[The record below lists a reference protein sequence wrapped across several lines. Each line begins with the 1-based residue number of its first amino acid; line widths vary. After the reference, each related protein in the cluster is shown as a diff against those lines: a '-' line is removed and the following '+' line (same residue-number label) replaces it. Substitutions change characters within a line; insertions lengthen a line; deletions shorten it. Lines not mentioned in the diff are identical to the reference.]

1 MRGLK
6 KVGIGIFSSAAGILL
21 ALGIRTATLS
31 SRPTPE
37 HVSLDGPNLPAA
49 SLAPRYLTP
58 GAFTTASHPES
69 STTAGASGVSAIRGA
84 LLGESPEPYLTTS
97 SQKSLT
103 SSVSPEPRL
112 PGPSTPPKASAES
125 PHVLTFPQLAVGEL
139 PPRISDQGETCT
151 DLSQHGADT
160 QSPEN
165 SPGNWPRKNLLRK
178 NNTPPEAEVANAGIG
193 RPAMPAL
200 VAEPISPLPP
210 RKTEEDESGQNL
222 SRTAGNAG
230 TAASSPGA
238 RNEEL
243 AYETQEDEPRQP
255 FEQGSRQAG
264 LPLLPAQGEFTA
276 DTHVRIFPIGRSGQ
290 PTAPESAGTAP
301 PNPPGKKLII
311 EVQNE
316 DIRKV
321 LQLLA
326 RHSGTSI
333 LLSKSVQGPV
343 TASLHAVDLHT
354 ALEAL
359 LRATGYVARRYEDYI
374 FVGTTEECDRFDQ
387 LRSGL
392 GLRVYRPRFVSAK
405 ELESLFRPLLTAGIG
420 TVTVSSPAET
430 GISGDP
436 TRTGGD
442 SYAGGDLVIVRDY
455 ENVLTQ
461 LDQLVAE
468 IDVKPPQVA
477 IEAMILAVR
486 LDDEDRIG
494 INFELFRDKP
504 RFRLGWENPPAS
516 LANIRFDAGL
526 KVAFLDGS
534 VSSFVS
540 ALQQIRDTNVIAA
553 PRLLV
558 LNKHRADIQ
567 IGKEQGYVSTTITE
581 TAASQS
587 VEFLQTGT
595 LLRIR
600 PFVTGDN
607 MIRLEVHP
615 ELSDGEVR
623 ELAGFTV
630 PQKDIT
636 QVTTNV
642 LVPNGSTVVIG
653 GLIRRE
659 LSSGGSQ
666 IPVLGNLPWVGAIF
680 RNRSA
685 QQIRE
690 EIIVL
695 ITPHIIRDEEAAR
708 EAVEASERFERHFA
722 VASEFATPLGRQN
735 VAKRFCRL
743 AQAAWNRGDLPRA
756 RRMAELALHFD
767 PTLEEALA
775 IREAIARET
784 MCRPHNCPPTVEIF
798 SSRQSSEAV
807 SQPPGKP
814 GGEPGVNPPT
824 PQMYPST
831 ESPAHW
837 RQNQDFT
844 TEKAHF
850 TEITSTLGDA
860 PTSTVPTSGGN
871 CPEVETLP
879 PPTSPIN
886 PSSVRSQAV
895 LPLQAGRIP
904 CSGQAGDFLGESSV
918 VHPVYWWPPS
928 RPVLPS
934 PTLTSFGDVKIPSDQ
949 IHEVTRACP
958 LA

>member
-1 MRGLK
+1 MRGLG

-21 ALGIRTATLS
+21 AVGIRTATLS

-37 HVSLDGPNLPAA
+37 HVGLDGRNLPAA
-49 SLAPRYLTP
+49 SLTPKDHTP
-58 GAFTTASHPES
+58 GGFTAASHPDR
-69 STTAGASGVSAIRGA
+69 STAAGALGVSKRGGA
-84 LLGESPEPYLTTS
+84 SLGQSPDPTLTTP

-103 SSVSPEPRL
+103 GSVSPEGVI
-112 PGPSTPPKASAES
+112 PGRSTPPHASADF
-125 PHVLTFPQLAVGEL
+125 PHVSTFPQLALGEL
-139 PPRISDQGETCT
+139 APRMPEKGETLT
-151 DLSQHGADT
+151 DLSHHGVGT
-160 QSPEN
+160 QSPRH
-165 SPGNWPRKNLLRK
+165 SPGDWPRENLLRK
-178 NNTPPEAEVANAGIG
+178 NSTPPDAEPAGGGIG
-193 RPAMPAL
+193 ISAVPPRA
-200 VAEPISPLPP
+200 AEPISPHPP

-222 SRTAGNAG
+222 SRTAGDAG
-230 TAASSPGA
+230 TADSSPGA
-238 RNEEL
+238 RDGEL
-243 AYETQEDEPRQP
+243 AYKTQEDLPRLP
-255 FEQGSRQAG
+255 FEQGSGQAG
-264 LPLLPAQGEFTA
+264 LPLLPAQGEFSG
-276 DTHVRIFPIGRSGQ
+276 DTHVRILPIGRSGQ
-290 PTAPESAGTAP
+290 PAGPESGGSTP
-301 PNPPGKKLII
+301 PNPSGKELII

-321 LQLLA
+321 LELLA

-343 TASLHAVDLHT
+343 TASLHGVDLHT

-359 LRATGYVARRYEDYI
+359 LRATGYVARKYEDYI
-374 FVGTTEECDRFDQ
+374 FVGTAEECDRFDQ
-387 LRSGL
+387 LRSGV

-420 TVTVSSPAET
+420 TVTVSSPPET

-516 LANIRFDAGL
+516 LADIRFDAGL

-642 LVPNGSTVVIG
+642 LVPNGTTVVIG

-695 ITPHIIRDEEAAR
+695 ITPHIIREEEAAR
-708 EAVEASERFERHFA
+708 EAAETSERFERHFA
-722 VASEFATPLGRQN
+722 VASELATPLGRQN

-775 IREAIARET
+775 IREATAGQ
-784 MCRPHNCPPTVEIF
+784 MPCCPYNCQSAVEIP
-798 SSRQSSEAV
+798 SPPLSSEAV
-807 SQPPGKP
+807 SQPPAKP
-814 GGEPGVNPPT
+814 EGEPGVNPST
-824 PQMYPST
+824 PQMYPSSET
-831 ESPAHW
+831 QANW
-837 RQNQDFT
+837 LWNQGVT
-844 TEKAHF
+844 PGSAYSAG
-850 TEITSTLGDA
+850 ITSTHGNA
-860 PTSTVPTSGGN
+860 PATTVPRSGGN
-871 CPEVETLP
+871 SPEVETLP
-879 PPTSPIN
+879 RPTSPIN
-886 PSSVRSQAV
+886 PCLLEYQGVSPVQAR
-895 LPLQAGRIP
+895 PIP
-904 CSGQAGDFLGESSV
+904 CSGQAGDSVGETSV
-918 VHPVYWWPPS
+918 VHPVYWWTP
-928 RPVLPS
+928 LPAGS
-934 PTLTSFGDVKIPSDQ
+934 ALSQGEFNW
-949 IHEVTRACP
+949 
-958 LA
+958 

>member
-1 MRGLK
+1 MMRTLG
-6 KVGIGIFSSAAGILL
+6 KVAIGIFSSVLGILL
-21 ALGIRTATLS
+21 ALGIRTVTVFSKPSSSITERSIATSPVGFGGTAPGFFRTTCADRLGQTDPPGLS
-31 SRPTPE
+31 
-37 HVSLDGPNLPAA
+37 
-49 SLAPRYLTP
+49 P
-58 GAFTTASHPES
+58 GGTAQP
-69 STTAGASGVSAIRGA
+69 
-84 LLGESPEPYLTTS
+84 
-97 SQKSLT
+97 
-103 SSVSPEPRL
+103 
-112 PGPSTPPKASAES
+112 
-125 PHVLTFPQLAVGEL
+125 
-139 PPRISDQGETCT
+139 GETCESNPSN
-151 DLSQHGADT
+151 LSVPPGRTMSSAEPVEVPPQLPTGLRGNPLEPSSLSTSGGPSSLDTSGFGRGSLLAHPLRGVPRVASQSGENALHKGSSASEGPTGDQLQQAPLPGLPETAHVSTEDASGNPSGADVL
-160 QSPEN
+160 SALRPN
-165 SPGNWPRKNLLRK
+165 GNIGEEGPSKASGTAP
-178 NNTPPEAEVANAGIG
+178 TPGIG
-193 RPAMPAL
+193 SSSFPTHERNLTRPPSEGVFLQVPSQPAFSSDRPTF
-200 VAEPISPLPP
+200 EPGDHPNLEGSVHILPV
-210 RKTEEDESGQNL
+210 GQ
-222 SRTAGNAG
+222 
-230 TAASSPGA
+230 
-238 RNEEL
+238 
-243 AYETQEDEPRQP
+243 
-255 FEQGSRQAG
+255 SRQAPG
-264 LPLLPAQGEFTA
+264 QDSPLVA
-276 DTHVRIFPIGRSGQ
+276 
-290 PTAPESAGTAP
+290 PTT
-301 PNPPGKKLII
+301 PGGKQLII

-321 LQLLA
+321 LELLA

-333 LLSKSVQGPV
+333 LLGKSVQGSV
-343 TASLHAVDLHT
+343 TASLHGVDLQT

-359 LRATGYVARRYEDYI
+359 VRATGFVARRYENYI
-374 FVGTTEECDRFDQ
+374 FVGTAEECDRFDQ
-387 LRSGL
+387 LHSGV

-405 ELESLFRPLLTAGIG
+405 ELESLFRPLLTAGVG
-420 TVTVSSPAET
+420 TVTVSSPPEI

-455 ENVLTQ
+455 ETVLTQ
-461 LDQLVAE
+461 LDELVAK

-534 VSSFVS
+534 VASFVS
-540 ALQQIRDTNVIAA
+540 ALQQIRETNVIAA

-600 PFVTGDN
+600 PFVMGENT
-607 MIRLEVHP
+607 IRLEVHP

-642 LVPNGSTVVIG
+642 LVPNGTTVVIG

-666 IPVLGNLPWVGAIF
+666 IPLLGNLPWIGAIF
-680 RNRSA
+680 RNRAA
-685 QQIRE
+685 QQLRE

-695 ITPHIIRDEEAAR
+695 ITPHIIRDEEAAQQ
-708 EAVEASERFERHFA
+708 ALAATERFERQFT

-743 AQAAWNRGDLPRA
+743 AQAAWNRGDIPRA

-775 IREAIARET
+775 IREATECQATSCPQSCRSPSGLLSPRPALEEIPQPRPMPAGIPGANLSTPQSAGFPDTSVQEPQELIPTSLLLPPAEMPASFRGISPGARADFCKPEVLPQMGSIT
-784 MCRPHNCPPTVEIF
+784 NMPLAA
-798 SSRQSSEAV
+798 SEAMWPAKTGALQG
-807 SQPPGKP
+807 SGS
-814 GGEPGVNPPT
+814 GED
-824 PQMYPST
+824 
-831 ESPAHW
+831 PAW
-837 RQNQDFT
+837 
-844 TEKAHF
+844 A
-850 TEITSTLGDA
+850 
-860 PTSTVPTSGGN
+860 
-871 CPEVETLP
+871 
-879 PPTSPIN
+879 
-886 PSSVRSQAV
+886 SSV
-895 LPLQAGRIP
+895 IN
-904 CSGQAGDFLGESSV
+904 
-918 VHPVYWWPPS
+918 PVYWSAPGSPVPP
-928 RPVLPS
+928 PLP
-934 PTLTSFGDVKIPSDQ
+934 
-949 IHEVTRACP
+949 E
-958 LA
+958 

>member
-1 MRGLK
+1 MQGLG
-6 KVGIGIFSSAAGILL
+6 KVGIGIFSSAVGILL
-21 ALGIRTATLS
+21 AVGIRTATLS
-31 SRPTPE
+31 SRPTPG
-37 HVSLDGPNLPAA
+37 HGGLDGRNLPAA
-49 SLAPRYLTP
+49 SLVPKDHTP
-58 GAFTTASHPES
+58 GVFTAASRPDGW
-69 STTAGASGVSAIRGA
+69 TTPVASGVSKTGGA
-84 LLGESPEPYLTTS
+84 SLDQSPKPTLTTP

-103 SSVSPEPRL
+103 RSVSPEFAM
-112 PGPSTPPKASAES
+112 PGGNTPPNSLPES
-125 PHVLTFPQLAVGEL
+125 PHASTFLQLALGDVV
-139 PPRISDQGETCT
+139 PRMPEEGETST
-151 DLSQHGADT
+151 DLSHHGVGT
-160 QSPEN
+160 ESPQN
-165 SPGNWPRKNLLRK
+165 SPGNWPRENLLRK
-178 NNTPPEAEVANAGIG
+178 NNPPPEAEVANAGIG
-193 RPAMPAL
+193 KPAMPPLA
-200 VAEPISPLPP
+200 AEPISPLVP

-222 SRTAGNAG
+222 CRTAADAG
-230 TAASSPGA
+230 AIALSAGA
-238 RNEEL
+238 RGGES
-243 AYETQEDEPRQP
+243 AYKTREDLPRQP
-255 FEQGSRQAG
+255 FHQEANQAG
-264 LPLLPAQGEFTA
+264 LPVLPEHGDSHGQTN
-276 DTHVRIFPIGRSGQ
+276 VRIFPIGRSGQ
-290 PTAPESAGTAP
+290 PAGPETAGSTP
-301 PNPPGKKLII
+301 PNPPGKQLII

-321 LQLLA
+321 LELLA
-326 RHSGTSI
+326 RHSSTSI

-343 TASLHAVDLHT
+343 TASLHGVDLHT

-359 LRATGYVARRYEDYI
+359 LRATGYVARKYEDYI
-374 FVGTTEECDRFDQ
+374 FVGTSEECDRFDQ
-387 LRSGL
+387 LRSGV

-420 TVTVSSPAET
+420 TVTVSSPPET

-642 LVPNGSTVVIG
+642 LVPNGTTVVIG

-708 EAVEASERFERHFA
+708 EAAEASQRFERHFA
-722 VASEFATPLGRQN
+722 LASEFATPLGRQN

-775 IREAIARET
+775 IREATAGKT
-784 MCRPHNCPPTVEIF
+784 TCCPNNCQSAAEIVTP
-798 SSRQSSEAV
+798 SPSSEAV
-807 SQPPGKP
+807 PHPPATP
-814 GGEPGVNPPT
+814 GGEPGVNSST
-824 PQMYPST
+824 SQMYSSA
-831 ESPAHW
+831 ESRAN
-837 RQNQDFT
+837 RLRNEGFSS
-844 TEKAHF
+844 EKAHS
-850 TEITSTLGDA
+850 TGITLTVADA
-860 PTSTVPTSGGN
+860 PVIMVPGSGGN
-871 CPEVETLP
+871 SAEMETLP
-879 PPTSPIN
+879 PPTSLMDS
-886 PSSVRSQAV
+886 SSVRSEALMPV
-895 LPLQAGRIP
+895 PAASIP
-904 CSGQAGDFLGESSV
+904 HSGQAEDSLGESSV
-918 VHPVYWWPPS
+918 VHPIYWWTP
-928 RPVLPS
+928 LPS
-934 PTLTSFGDVKIPSDQ
+934 GPAPSQTDFNW
-949 IHEVTRACP
+949 
-958 LA
+958 